1 MRPRAIKLPIHQRG
15 AALFVAIFLIT
26 VVVLAAAI
34 VTLTSV
40 TQHTGQVRAGQADQ
54 AWYAALA
61 RLESETSTI
70 VANDS
75 CPAGGT
81 QLTFGFSTTL
91 SCSRVEVREGN
102 IEYAVFNLETTASRG
117 NAASGNFVRRS
128 ARAQII
134 SAEAP

>member
-1 MRPRAIKLPIHQRG
+1 MKPRAIKLPIHQRG

-61 RLESETSTI
+61 RLESDIPGVLNSG
-70 VANDS
+70 N
-75 CPAGGT
+75 CPAVAD
-81 QLTFGFSTTL
+81 QTFAGIQTSL
-91 SCSRVEVREGN
+91 SCERIEVNEGP
-102 IEYAVFNLETTASRG
+102 ITYVMFNLKTQAVLPGTIP
-117 NAASGNFVRRS
+117 VRRVAS
-128 ARAQII
+128 AQIMGNT
-134 SAEAP
+134 P

>member
-1 MRPRAIKLPIHQRG
+1 MKASPLINLSRQRG

-40 TQHTGQVRAGQADQ
+40 TQHTGQARAGQADQ

-61 RLESETSTI
+61 RLESEIPGILGSG
-70 VANDS
+70 A
-75 CPAGGT
+75 CPAGGS
-81 QLTFGFSTTL
+81 QPIAGLQTTL
-91 SCSRVEVREGN
+91 SCERVEVREGPN
-102 IEYAVFNLETTASRG
+102 TQAVFNLRAEAVLPGTIP
-117 NAASGNFVRRS
+117 VRRT

-134 SAEAP
+134 SGD